1 MGLHAEPAVASEAPV
16 DATGA
21 ARHAGDVLADLAF
34 KGWRPRHELEAE
46 TVVDH
51 GEAARRER
59 EALAI
64 GARHKLARSGLRELP
79 VGLGLKLGAQRF
91 NFPLPQRID
100 QAWRESAHARSRRR
114 NANQREGDSCG

>member
-59 EALAI
+59 EALAK
-64 GARHKLARSGLRELP
+64 GSRHLPARSGLRELP
-79 VGLGLKLGAQRF
+79 AGLGPKLVPPP
-91 NFPLPQRID
+91 FPRPLVPRVVPT
-100 QAWRESAHARSRRR
+100 RR
-114 NANQREGDSCG
+114 AD